1 MNPITVADY
10 EALAREKLTE
20 TAWDHYAGGAEDE
33 RTVADN
39 CLAFRHIKL
48 RPRVLVDVGKRDLT
62 TEVLGQPIALP
73 VLLGP
78 TTYQRLAHADAE
90 IASAR
95 AAAAAGTI
103 FVVPTEGH
111 YSVRAIAAAAPG
123 PLWFQLYTFGDRE
136 SIAQLVSG
144 AEQTGCRALV
154 VTVTAFYEPRRER
167 HLRRPLHLPPDL
179 RLGTLEEAGLVA
191 AGSLE
196 EPAML
201 PLTWLDIAWLRSIT
215 RMPIVLKGIM
225 TGEDAALAVEHGVD
239 AIVVSNHGGRQVD
252 GTLATIEALPEIA
265 ERVGGRIEILLDGG
279 IRRGTDVLKALAL
292 GAKAVLIGR
301 PYLWGLAMG
310 GEAGVLQVIELL
322 RAEIDC
328 AMAQCGQADVKR
340 ISRSLVRL
348 SAEL

>member
-39 CLAFRHIKL
+39 CQAFRHIKL

-252 GTLATIEALPEIA
+252 GTLATIEALPEIV
-265 ERVGGRIEILLDGG
+265 ERVGGRIEIAGVGSQGCADRAAIPMGLGG
-279 IRRGTDVLKALAL
+279 QRRG
-292 GAKAVLIGR
+292 R
-301 PYLWGLAMG
+301 C
-310 GEAGVLQVIELL
+310 Q
-322 RAEIDC
+322 
-328 AMAQCGQADVKR
+328 
-340 ISRSLVRL
+340 RSARH
-348 SAEL
+348 AAR

>member
-1 MNPITVADY
+1 MNPINLADY

-39 CLAFRHIKL
+39 CQAFRQIKL
-48 RPRVLVDVGKRDLT
+48 RPRVLVDVGKRNLT
-62 TEVLGQPIALP
+62 SEVLGQSIALP

-78 TTYQRLAHADAE
+78 TTYQRLAHPDAE

-95 AAAAAGTI
+95 AAAAAGTM

-111 YSVRAIAAAAPG
+111 YSVREIAAAAPG
-123 PLWFQLYTFGDRE
+123 SLWFQLYTFGDRE
-136 SIAQLVSG
+136 SIARLVQG
-144 AEQTGCRALV
+144 AEQAGCRALI

-167 HLRRPLHLPPDL
+167 HLRRPLRLPPEL

-191 AGSLE
+191 PGSLE

-201 PLTWLDIAWLRSIT
+201 PLTWPDIAWLRSTT
-215 RMPIVLKGIM
+215 RMPLVLKGIM
-225 TGEDAALAVEHGVD
+225 TGEDAALAAEHGVD

-252 GTLATIEALPEIA
+252 GTRATIEALPEIT
-265 ERVGGRIEILLDGG
+265 ERVAGRIEILLDGG

-292 GAKAVLIGR
+292 GAKAVLIAR
-301 PYLWGLAMG
+301 PYLWGLAAN
-310 GEAGVLQVIELL
+310 GEEGVRRVLEIL
-322 RAEIDC
+322 RDEIDC
-328 AMAQCGQADVKR
+328 AMAQLGRPDIKSVD
-340 ISRSLVRL
+340 STMVDLP
-348 SAEL
+348 

>member
-39 CLAFRHIKL
+39 CQAFRHIKL

-252 GTLATIEALPEIA
+252 GTLATIEALPEIV

-279 IRRGTDVLKALAL
+279 VRRGTDVLKALAL
-292 GAKAVLIGR
+292 GAKAVLIAR
-301 PYLWGLAMG
+301 PYLWGLAAS
-310 GEAGVLQVIELL
+310 GEEGVRGVLDML
-322 RAEIDC
+322 RDEIDC
-328 AMAQCGQADVKR
+328 AMAQLGRPDIKSINSTMVDLR
-340 ISRSLVRL
+340 
-348 SAEL
+348 